1 MVWAVI
7 VAYSVVSWTQCSAR
21 CAQLQQ
27 QLLFYVCVIGT
38 VPSGL
43 CSLPLQ
49 FLSVEGNV
57 QLRCYDPCLAHL
69 SLSAYLPSCPTES
82 DIALCSL
89 VAATTISSVDSS
101 WTCDALGK
109 PVLPPCSINGG
120 SSWNGIACFDGQ
132 ISMIN
137 LSLLPISGMTI
148 CTHYRDTTD

>member
-27 QLLFYVCVIGT
+27 QPLFYVCVIGT

-89 VAATTISSVDSS
+89 VAATTIGSVASS
-101 WTCDALGK
+101 WACDALGK
-109 PVLPPCSINGG
+109 PVSPPCSINGG
-120 SSWNGIACFDGQ
+120 SFWNGITCFSGQ
-132 ISMIN
+132 ISRISF
-137 LSLLPISGMTI
+137 LSLSISGVI
-148 CTHYRDTTD
+148 IRK